1 MIRYEVVDMFADRAF
16 TGCGVGVVPDAST
29 LSDEQMLA
37 VAREVNQTE
46 TAFVLPSSGPA
57 ASYRVRVFTP
67 AGESPFGGHSSL
79 GTAVT
84 LVRLGLI
91 PSGRVVQQCGAAL
104 LPLSV
109 TGDRGVIT
117 SSAPVVSTAV
127 DATVLLDVCGLTEAD
142 LADAEPRAA
151 GFGAAFHFLPVLDD
165 SVAKA
170 EPRFPDF
177 RAAGLKDVFAF
188 AWDPVTRSA
197 HSRMFAP
204 GYGMPED
211 PACAS
216 AALGLPLVESPAVTE
231 PAWMAQ
237 LANGI
242 PAVVKLTQ
250 AKGDTCCITATDSD
264 GNMVVATPSGGWL
277 KSSPV
282 VPGLGFPLGTRG
294 QMAWL
299 VEGHPN
305 SLAPGKRPRTTLSPT
320 LVLRDGRP
328 HLAFGTPGGDQQD
341 QWTLNFFLNH
351 VVFGQGVQAAIEA
364 TAFHTDHV
372 PSSFTPR
379 SIRPRSVVVES
390 ACPPDVVA
398 GLRARGHDVDLVADR
413 SLGKVCAT
421 GASTDGMVF
430 AAASPRGEQAYGVAR

>member
-1 MIRYEVVDMFADRAF
+1 
-16 TGCGVGVVPDAST
+16 
-29 LSDEQMLA
+29 
-37 VAREVNQTE
+37 
-46 TAFVLPSSGPA
+46 
-57 ASYRVRVFTP
+57 
-67 AGESPFGGHSSL
+67 
-79 GTAVT
+79 
-84 LVRLGLI
+84 
-91 PSGRVVQQCGAAL
+91 
-104 LPLSV
+104 
-109 TGDRGVIT
+109 
-117 SSAPVVSTAV
+117 
-127 DATVLLDVCGLTEAD
+127 
-142 LADAEPRAA
+142 
-151 GFGAAFHFLPVLDD
+151 
-165 SVAKA
+165 
-170 EPRFPDF
+170 
-177 RAAGLKDVFAF
+177 
-188 AWDPVTRSA
+188 
-197 HSRMFAP
+197 
-204 GYGMPED
+204 
-211 PACAS
+211 
-216 AALGLPLVESPAVTE
+216 
-231 PAWMAQ
+231 
-237 LANGI
+237 
-242 PAVVKLTQ
+242 VVKLTQ

>member
-1 MIRYEVVDMFADRAF
+1 VIRYEVVDMFADRAF

-151 GFGAAFHFLPVLDD
+151 GFGAAFHYLPVLDD

-216 AALGLPLVESPAVTE
+216 AALGLGVWLVDA
-231 PAWMAQ
+231 
-237 LANGI
+237 
-242 PAVVKLTQ
+242 
-250 AKGDTCCITATDSD
+250 
-264 GNMVVATPSGGWL
+264 GWL
-277 KSSPV
+277 PADDGRHEFV
-282 VPGLGFPLGTRG
+282 VRQGIEMG
-294 QMAWL
+294 
-299 VEGHPN
+299 
-305 SLAPGKRPRTTLSPT
+305 RPSTSTCA
-320 LVLRDGRP
+320 VDVRDGRA
-328 HLAFGTPGGDQQD
+328 HAASVGGR
-341 QWTLNFFLNH
+341 
-351 VVFGQGVQAAIEA
+351 VIPV
-364 TAFHTDHV
+364 
-372 PSSFTPR
+372 
-379 SIRPRSVVVES
+379 
-390 ACPPDVVA
+390 
-398 GLRARGHDVDLVADR
+398 ARGELVR
-413 SLGKVCAT
+413 
-421 GASTDGMVF
+421 
-430 AAASPRGEQAYGVAR
+430 P